1 MILLV
6 SKNPH
11 SGIDSTDALKNLILV
26 DLLIGE
32 IQTFDR
38 ECYAPHDL
46 PILVSISKVAVLV

>member
-32 IQTFDR
+32 IQTFDM
-38 ECYAPHDL
+38 ECNPPQDL
-46 PILVSISKVAVLV
+46 LILVSIS